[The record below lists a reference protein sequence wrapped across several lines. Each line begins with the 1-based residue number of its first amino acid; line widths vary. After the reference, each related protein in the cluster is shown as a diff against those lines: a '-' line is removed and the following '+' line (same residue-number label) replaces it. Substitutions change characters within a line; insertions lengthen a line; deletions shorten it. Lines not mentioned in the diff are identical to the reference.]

1 MDSAVPNIIVNPEKF
16 ELALHANEDCTFE
29 LTNVGYEAVIY
40 RVRTTAPLRYYLK
53 HSKGVVKGNSS
64 AKVTIFLNRKH
75 FAEGATPGQ
84 RFTKDTFRVECAV
97 LGEQDVVEAHGAN
110 LANLIQKKKDANA
123 NAVVQKYISC
133 RVLMEPEGGAADAAG
148 GAADRT
154 SAKNNNN
161 ANTNNSTNG
170 GAAAGAGSDGSPA
183 GEEAGAEGGSRRGMT
198 AKQMEQNTLKEKHR
212 RSDGGQ
218 SVVRGGHTAMIRM
231 GIVAVLVLLL
241 AVWMMRG
248 GSAAAVEE
256 VIAEQ

>member
-75 FAEGATPGQ
+75 FADGAQPGQ

-110 LANLIQKKKDANA
+110 LANLIQKKKDVNA

-133 RVLMEPEGGAADAAG
+133 RVLMEPEGGAGDATAAA
-148 GAADRT
+148 AADRA
-154 SAKNNNN
+154 SAKNTNSN
-161 ANTNNSTNG
+161 AGGGG
-170 GAAAGAGSDGSPA
+170 GAAAGGADGSPA
-183 GEEAGAEGGSRRGMT
+183 GEEAGAEGGSRKGMT

-218 SVVRGGHTAMIRM
+218 SVVRGGHTAMIRV

-248 GSAAAVEE
+248 GSSGAEVAAE
-256 VIAEQ
+256 